1 MRIAPRMPIA
11 AVLASALLGVAAAPA
26 LGDGFPVTYTIDRD
40 AWKQGAQAGQTLT
53 FDLHD
58 DAACTNLVDTMTLG
72 TLGLTSLLLTV
83 GGYWAGRFGEATS
96 NHQNQRARIL
106 IAVTALTVGV
116 EIGALVVHVF
126 LGDAASLGTVL
137 GRVLLPSLALNV
149 VLAVPAYWLMR
160 KLFPPTQRREREVV
174 ALG

>member
-1 MRIAPRMPIA
+1 M
-11 AVLASALLGVAAAPA
+11 
-26 LGDGFPVTYTIDRD
+26 GFLDKV
-40 AWKQGAQAGQTLT
+40 K
-53 FDLHD
+53 
-58 DAACTNLVDTMTLG
+58 DAAGKAADQAKHATAVGKEKLEDKKLEKKIETLC
-72 TLGLTSLLLTV
+72 
-83 GGYWAGRFGEATS
+83 
-96 NHQNQRARIL
+96 Q
-106 IAVTALTVGV
+106 